1 MPAIHASLLAQR
13 ALEKGQKM
21 KEPYLDTLP
30 TPSAFYDP
38 KEYCWRMSQATL
50 LSEAS
55 ELLPN
60 LPAWGTTA
68 AGALYELPT
77 PEPLTAERDFS
88 SGRKLPTPAARDYKD
103 TSSKGPQDLTR
114 MFPNR
119 KDKITL
125 AIAQLLPT
133 PTTGDSKVF
142 GPNVDWEKRQNHA
155 ASISSVLMNQLS
167 DDGNK

>member
-1 MPAIHASLLAQR
+1 
-13 ALEKGQKM
+13 M
-21 KEPYLDTLP
+21 KEPYLDGLP

-38 KEYCWRMSQATL
+38 KESCWRMSQATL
-50 LSEAS
+50 LSEVS

-68 AGALYELPT
+68 NGALYELPT

-88 SGRKLPTPAARDYKD
+88 SGRNLPTPAA
-103 TSSKGPQDLTR
+103 
-114 MFPNR
+114 
-119 KDKITL
+119 
-125 AIAQLLPT
+125 
-133 PTTGDSKVF
+133 GDCKTF

-155 ASISSVLMNQLS
+155 ASVSSVLMNLLF

>member
-1 MPAIHASLLAQR
+1 
-13 ALEKGQKM
+13 M
-21 KEPYLDTLP
+21 KEPYLDGLP

-38 KEYCWRMSQATL
+38 KESCWRMSQATL
-50 LSEAS
+50 LSEVS

-68 AGALYELPT
+68 NGALYELPT

-88 SGRKLPTPAARDYKD
+88 SGRNLPTLAARDYKD

-114 MFPNR
+114 MFPEGSDHA
-119 KDKITL
+119 KDTL
-125 AIAQLLPT
+125 PKAIAHLLPT
-133 PTTGDSKVF
+133 PAAGDCKTF

-155 ASISSVLMNQLS
+155 ASVSSVLMNLLF